1 MYVSV
6 EYGGT
11 AGMVGPTKTEAL
23 GLFSHPVPGYRIEGA
38 WVDSTP
44 VAVPENTGVVLSDF
58 EKFAAPIPWA
68 KFETSEVKIPVV
80 TNLATWRDAAQWS
93 AGDGSIVNADPP
105 VWAVREITFAQL
117 AVQLTVDTA
126 TEAAQAAYDVQD
138 AALRAVAQMMTA
150 AMYRQLCSTTPDVNG
165 PRSFYDVA
173 SDQLAVVDAGG
184 APLSFDLLMCLRQ
197 KVDTNTGSPAQ
208 FSLVLAR
215 DVYADFA
222 AMMTAVGLSPEPDP
236 VTGQKHWFFDRV
248 RVVESGYLESGN
260 AMVVKAD
267 LAVLP
272 EALRQGVAPGAG
284 RGILIGS
291 THAQGVVVSNSTANA
306 TTDQVDTALQLNVGL
321 VHADACA
328 GWMVNIGT

>member
-1 MYVSV
+1 
-6 EYGGT
+6 
-11 AGMVGPTKTEAL
+11 
-23 GLFSHPVPGYRIEGA
+23 
-38 WVDSTP
+38 
-44 VAVPENTGVVLSDF
+44 
-58 EKFAAPIPWA
+58 
-68 KFETSEVKIPVV
+68 
-80 TNLATWRDAAQWS
+80 
-93 AGDGSIVNADPP
+93 
-105 VWAVREITFAQL
+105 
-117 AVQLTVDTA
+117 
-126 TEAAQAAYDVQD
+126 
-138 AALRAVAQMMTA
+138 
-150 AMYRQLCSTTPDVNG
+150 
-165 PRSFYDVA
+165 
-173 SDQLAVVDAGG
+173 
-184 APLSFDLLMCLRQ
+184 MCLRQ